1 MLRDESVFNMAHA
14 EHKTI
19 QMMMDWLVVAVD
31 GGVVGVARGGWRRSW
46 SWSRNWRYT
55 RSWSRRRSRGW
66 GGWAGLI

>member
-1 MLRDESVFNMAHA
+1 MTHA

-46 SWSRNWRYT
+46 SRNWRYT